1 MILKAQNISKSFY
14 KNSKEIK
21 ILNNIDF
28 EINAAEIKVLL
39 GPSGSGKSTF
49 LNILGTLDSDYSG
62 HLYIDNTEI
71 LSTINSYEIRKYKIG
86 FIFQFHHLLPE
97 FTIFENILI
106 PQMMTNKS
114 SKDAEKDSIEMLK
127 LFNLHNRKNHYPSEV
142 SGGERQRVAALRA
155 IANRPPLVL
164 ADEPTGNLDKD
175 NSRKMLKLIVDLK
188 EIYNQSFVIATHD
201 EEIVK
206 IADSVLYLENGILKK
221 DYR

>member
-1 MILKAQNISKSFY
+1 MLS
-14 KNSKEIK
+14 
-21 ILNNIDF
+21 NNIDF

-62 HLYIDNTEI
+62 HLFIDNIEI
-71 LSTINSYEIRKYKIG
+71 LSTINSCEIRKYKIG

-97 FTIFENILI
+97 FTIFENLLI

-155 IANRPPLVL
+155 IANKPALVL
-164 ADEPTGNLDKD
+164 ADEPTGNLDSKTGDEVMGLFKELNSNGQTIILITHEDSIAQQSNRVITIMDGLIKSD
-175 NSRKMLKLIVDLK
+175 NR
-188 EIYNQSFVIATHD
+188 N
-201 EEIVK
+201 
-206 IADSVLYLENGILKK
+206 
-221 DYR
+221 

>member
-21 ILNNIDF
+21 ILDNIDF
-28 EINAAEIKVLL
+28 EINTAEIKVLL

-62 HLYIDNTEI
+62 HLCIDNTEI
-71 LSTINSYEIRKYKIG
+71 LSTMNSSEIRKYKIG

-155 IANRPPLVL
+155 IANRPSLVL